1 MSKIKVTKES
11 MLLSFIKSGHDQ
23 SRRWSECRKFYF
35 DNCYTNSIYVRG
47 LRGAGRAMDY
57 ALYRLESKGLT
68 KNVSR
73 GVHRAV

>member
-1 MSKIKVTKES
+1 MSKIKATKES

-35 DNCYTNSIYVRG
+35 DNCYADSVYVG
-47 LRGAGRAMDY
+47 GMSGAGRAMDY